1 MAAHDINEK
10 RAHEGEIEQR
20 DVDSSPDRNEKYRRD
35 IEAATQG
42 DPVVTYKTWMV
53 VMVGC
58 PHKPAVKSGAD
69 MSTRSSQLLTAYH
82 SSRSHSSAKSRDS
95 WSLNLVEMPQKEHGE
110 AGNKRLQEYP

>member
-10 RAHEGEIEQR
+10 RAQEGEIEHR

-58 PHKPAVKSGAD
+58 SHTAAR
-69 MSTRSSQLLTAYH
+69 TQL
-82 SSRSHSSAKSRDS
+82 
-95 WSLNLVEMPQKEHGE
+95 P
-110 AGNKRLQEYP
+110 